1 MYGTLL
7 KFAGRW
13 GSLLTTAGGR
23 SRGDRTALYRTAL
36 LRLFCAVV
44 FAMGLDSD
52 DRLIANAIWDRAGSL
67 FRRTA

>member
-23 SRGDRTALYRTAL
+23 SRGDRTAI

-52 DRLIANAIWDRAGSL
+52 DRLIADAIWDRAGSL